1 MFVMTIEHAPT
12 IEADW
17 QSQWRTQRYER
28 LLDTISEYL
37 CDDGKDSGA
46 KAFLDDLVKGLKET
60 RDWPE
65 RQAREIDVTL
75 EAIQY
80 VA

>member
-1 MFVMTIEHAPT
+1 MTIETAPC
-12 IEADW
+12 ISGDW
-17 QSQWRTQRYER
+17 QAEWRKQRYER

-65 RQAREIDVTL
+65 RQVHEIDVTL

>member
-1 MFVMTIEHAPT
+1 MTIEHAPNT
-12 IEADW
+12 EADW
-17 QSQWRTQRYER
+17 QSQWRQQRYER

-46 KAFLDDLVKGLKET
+46 KAFLDDLTKGLKET

-65 RQAREIDVTL
+65 RQVHEIDVTL

>member
-1 MFVMTIEHAPT
+1 MTIETAPF
-12 IEADW
+12 IDADW
-17 QSQWRTQRYER
+17 QSQWRQQRYER

-60 RDWPE
+60 RDWPA
-65 RQAREIDVTL
+65 RQIKEIDVTL
-75 EAIQY
+75 EVIQY

>member
-1 MFVMTIEHAPT
+1 MTIEHAPT

-17 QSQWRTQRYER
+17 QSQWRQQRYER

-37 CDDGKDSGA
+37 CDDGADSGA
-46 KAFLDDLVKGLKET
+46 DAFLQDLVRGLKET

-65 RQAREIDVTL
+65 RQIRELNLTL
-75 EAIQY
+75 EAIKHEP
-80 VA
+80 

>member
-1 MFVMTIEHAPT
+1 MTTETTPSIEV
-12 IEADW
+12 DW

-65 RQAREIDVTL
+65 RQTREIDVTL

>member
-1 MFVMTIEHAPT
+1 MTTETTPSIEV
-12 IEADW
+12 DW

-46 KAFLDDLVKGLKET
+46 KAFLDDLVKALKET

-65 RQAREIDVTL
+65 RQNREIDVTL

>member
-1 MFVMTIEHAPT
+1 MTIEHAPT

-65 RQAREIDVTL
+65 RQTREIDVAL

-80 VA
+80 VS

>member
-1 MFVMTIEHAPT
+1 MTIETAPA

-17 QSQWRTQRYER
+17 QSQWRYQRYER

-46 KAFLDDLVKGLKET
+46 KAFLDDLVKGLQET
-60 RDWPE
+60 RDWPQ
-65 RQAREIDVTL
+65 RQISEIDVTL

>member
-1 MFVMTIEHAPT
+1 MTIETTPA

-46 KAFLDDLVKGLKET
+46 KAFLNDLVKGLKET

-65 RQAREIDVTL
+65 RQIREIDVAL

-80 VA
+80 VS

>member
-1 MFVMTIEHAPT
+1 MTTETTPSIEV
-12 IEADW
+12 DW

-65 RQAREIDVTL
+65 RQTREIDATL